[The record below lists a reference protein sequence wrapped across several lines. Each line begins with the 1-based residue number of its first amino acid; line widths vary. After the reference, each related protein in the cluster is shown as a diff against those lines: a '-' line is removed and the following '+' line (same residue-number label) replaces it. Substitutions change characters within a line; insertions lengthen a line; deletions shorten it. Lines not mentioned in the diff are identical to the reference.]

1 MSWALSRNY
10 FSKRIFHPWCG
21 DNKTFLGQEV
31 CNSGSRLVTKIKGY
45 QSSQVEKTVSPPNT
59 KVEFDWQAKT
69 HLINWWLMWC
79 KDWRLSVKQQ
89 KPGGGYGTHT
99 RLGEQYGQKIQTSPK
114 WLEWGDAQMSGSG
127 THCNNN
133 CAAISATLRIYT
145 KDRLWVEVQFWPS
158 DNINGIWNVG
168 DTCVD
173 LKDALSA
180 VSKWQKHILN

>member
-1 MSWALSRNY
+1 M
-10 FSKRIFHPWCG
+10 
-21 DNKTFLGQEV
+21 V
-31 CNSGSRLVTKIKGY
+31 KI
-45 QSSQVEKTVSPPNT
+45 
-59 KVEFDWQAKT
+59 
-69 HLINWWLMWC
+69 
-79 KDWRLSVKQQ
+79 
-89 KPGGGYGTHT
+89 GTHT

-133 CAAISATLRIYT
+133 CAAISATLRNYT
-145 KDRLWVEVQFWPS
+145 KDRHWIQVQFWPS

-180 VSKWQKHILN
+180 VSK